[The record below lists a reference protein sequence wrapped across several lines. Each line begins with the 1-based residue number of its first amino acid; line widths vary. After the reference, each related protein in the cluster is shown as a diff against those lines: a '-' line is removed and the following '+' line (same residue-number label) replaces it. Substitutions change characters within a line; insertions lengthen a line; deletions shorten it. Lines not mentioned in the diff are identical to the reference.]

1 MSRKLVSS
9 KEASKIIKDGMRVAV
24 GGLTIHRKPMSLI
37 HEVLR
42 SGTKGLRVLTLGGGP
57 DVDLLVA
64 AGAVEGVEAAY
75 VGFEILGFAPNFRKA
90 AETGR
95 IKFTEHTE
103 YSIMAGLQATAFEAE
118 FIPSKLLM
126 GTDIL
131 KALGYKIFD
140 SPITGEP
147 LVAYPRIVPDVTLIH
162 AQRADQYGNAQ
173 VEGVTAIDLLL
184 AKASKK
190 VILSA
195 EKIVTTDEIMKVPSM
210 TNLPS
215 TFVDAVVECRYGAH
229 PTSCYP
235 YYTYDLWNMISYLES
250 AKTGKIDEYLR
261 RYITGLDS
269 FESYLDE
276 VGEESRKKIE
286 MQR

>member
-1 MSRKLVSS
+1 
-9 KEASKIIKDGMRVAV
+9 
-24 GGLTIHRKPMSLI
+24 
-37 HEVLR
+37 
-42 SGTKGLRVLTLGGGP
+42 
-57 DVDLLVA
+57 
-64 AGAVEGVEAAY
+64 
-75 VGFEILGFAPNFRKA
+75 
-90 AETGR
+90 
-95 IKFTEHTE
+95 
-103 YSIMAGLQATAFEAE
+103 
-118 FIPSKLLM
+118 
-126 GTDIL
+126 
-131 KALGYKIFD
+131 
-140 SPITGEP
+140 
-147 LVAYPRIVPDVTLIH
+147 VTLIH

-235 YYTYDLWNMISYLES
+235 YYTYDLWHMISYLES